1 MSEEKIIQHSANA
14 LHSLQQKEK
23 SWAKKLKEFFGEIL
37 IIVFAVSIT
46 LVLHNWNDERREHH
60 MEREFLA
67 GIESDLDSAAA
78 DINDNIRDFQPNI
91 DYYFKIRQQ
100 LATHNI
106 DPAYLDS
113 NSYRLGHTHYMVFDM
128 GRFEGFK
135 SSGYL
140 RLIENK
146 TLLKNLMSLYTVE
159 IPFQVEADA
168 STYRNRQQY
177 FDEHIG
183 PKGAFIQNAQG
194 DYQLL
199 ASKLAGD
206 PAFNYYIIHWAGLLK
221 ERKLQRQGLIQD
233 MKDMSAEIAAEL
245 KK

>member
-23 SWAKKLKEFFGEIL
+23 TWAKRIKEFFGEIL

-46 LVLHNWNDERREHH
+46 LLLHNWNDERHEHH

-67 GIESDLDSAAA
+67 GIKSDLDSAAA
-78 DINDNIRDFQPNI
+78 DINDNVNDFQPNI
-91 DYYFKIRQQ
+91 DYYFKVRQQ
-100 LATHNI
+100 LATHKI

-113 NSYRLGHTHYMVFDM
+113 NSYRLGHTHYLLFDM

-146 TLLKNLMSLYTVE
+146 TLLKNLMSLYTAD
-159 IPFQVEADA
+159 IPFQVEADG
-168 STYRNRQQY
+168 STFRNRQQY

-183 PKGAFIQNAQG
+183 PKGTFIQNAHG

-199 ASKLAGD
+199 ASKMADD
-206 PAFNYYIIHWAGLLK
+206 PAFNYYIIHWAGLMK
-221 ERKLQRQGLIQD
+221 ERKQQRQWLAREMQD
-233 MKDMSAEIAAEL
+233 MSTEIAGEL
-245 KK
+245 NK

>member
-1 MSEEKIIQHSANA
+1 MSEEKIIQHSAKA
-14 LHSLQQKEK
+14 LHTLQQKEQG
-23 SWAKKLKEFFGEIL
+23 WAKKLKEFFVEIL

-46 LVLHNWNDERREHH
+46 LLLHNWNDERHEHH

-67 GIESDLDSAAA
+67 GIKSDLDSATA
-78 DINDNIRDFQPNI
+78 DINENIRDFQPNI

-100 LATHNI
+100 LTTHKI
-106 DPAYLDS
+106 DPAYIDS
-113 NSYRLGHTHYMVFDM
+113 NSYRLGHTHYLVFDM

-146 TLLKNLMSLYTVE
+146 PLLKHLMSLYTAE

-168 STYRNRQQY
+168 STFRNRQQY
-177 FDEHIG
+177 YDEHIG
-183 PKGAFIQNAQG
+183 PKGHFIQDAKGN
-194 DYQLL
+194 YQLL
-199 ASKLAGD
+199 GSKLVDD

-221 ERKLQRQGLIQD
+221 EMEGQRQGLIQD

-245 KK
+245 NK